1 MKVMKT
7 SKTIETEVL
16 SDADEIAALL
26 PWYVSGKISA
36 EDRAKVEAY
45 AERHPDVLAH
55 IALARDEADVVFAAN
70 QEIVAPR
77 AGLDK
82 LKASLASSPS
92 ARLNAA
98 KVSILDRIGT
108 FLASLTP
115 RQLAYAGLAA
125 ALALAVQTA
134 SIGALL
140 SGQTGGGGY
149 TTASGPKSCVDK
161 GSFALIALQPA
172 APAGTVSA
180 FLAENKFKIVEGP
193 AAGGMYRVC
202 VSGEVLSKDALDA
215 ALAKIKARA
224 DLVSFVSA
232 APGGS

>member
-1 MKVMKT
+1 MM
-7 SKTIETEVL
+7 SKTVSNETQIL

-45 AERHPDVLAH
+45 AGRHPEVRAQM
-55 IALARDEADVVFAAN
+55 ALAREEADVIFASN

-77 AGLDK
+77 DGLDK
-82 LKASLASSPS
+82 LKASLAASPA
-92 ARLNAA
+92 ARLSGA
-98 KVSILDRIGT
+98 KASVLDRLGR
-108 FLASLTP
+108 FLGSLAP

-125 ALALAVQTA
+125 ALVLALQTA

-140 SGQTGGGGY
+140 S
-149 TTASGPKSCVDK
+149 ALSGPGGFKTAAGPKACVDK
-161 GSFALIALQPA
+161 GSFALVALQPA

-180 FLAENKFKIVEGP
+180 FLAENKMKIVEGP
-193 AAGGMYRVC
+193 VAGGMYRVC

-224 DLVSFVSA
+224 DLVSCASP
-232 APGGS
+232 APGG